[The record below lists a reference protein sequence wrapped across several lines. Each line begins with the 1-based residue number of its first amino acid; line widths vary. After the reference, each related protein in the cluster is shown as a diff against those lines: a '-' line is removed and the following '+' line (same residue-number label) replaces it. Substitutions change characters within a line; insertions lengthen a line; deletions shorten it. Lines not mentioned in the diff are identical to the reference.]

1 MGNMVSSRR
10 VQESLHLDDSGT
22 ANDDKRLFPSHM
34 YTGPLKLGDPNYR
47 ELSNMEKDPLI
58 PQRMRDVS
66 RELCPD
72 EVHEFMEC
80 GKKVG
85 LKSFYQCQGEKD
97 QMVKCIAKWQENSQ
111 FKEAII
117 QEYLNERS
125 HYRQTGIRTTRY
137 QSTKYVH
144 RDQNDPPIGPDGQ
157 YRPRKPTKWDE
168 SYPNGAPEWASDIY
182 K

>member
-1 MGNMVSSRR
+1 MGNMLSSRR
-10 VQESLHLDDSGT
+10 VQESLHIDDSPDS
-22 ANDDKRLFPSHM
+22 NDKRLFPSHM

-72 EVHEFMEC
+72 EVKKFLEC
-80 GKKVG
+80 GKKEG
-85 LKSFYQCQGEKD
+85 LASFYQCQGQKD
-97 QMVKCIAKWQENSQ
+97 EMVKCIAKWQDNPQ
-111 FKEAII
+111 FKEAIT

-125 HYRQTGIRTTRY
+125 HYRQTGIRTSRY
-137 QSTKYVH
+137 QSTKYIH
-144 RDQNDPPIGPDGQ
+144 RDPNDPPLGPDGQ
-157 YRPRKPTKWDE
+157 YRPRKPAQWDE
-168 SYPNGAPEWASDIY
+168 SYPNGAPEWAGDIY